1 MPGHQCLAV
10 LSNYTRVR
18 SSTPVL
24 CRCVH
29 LLPPSSDSSSHVA
42 GPAAYR
48 FLLWTL
54 LEGALPSLTA
64 VKRFASSFLGFPI
77 CESGFL
83 SARFDGVHD
92 WLRSIGARTPFV
104 FGCSDATAVLPRLHI
119 RADGSIVGVAVPD
132 SQSHTTDLRAG
143 KSVNELLD
151 KLKEFGLATE
161 VDAYLLTAPDPAKP
175 SYYLAFFGQS
185 KKGLCAATITARWQ
199 TVSEELE
206 KRGVVLMATTLD
218 GGGANLS
225 AQLDFQKVC

>member
-161 VDAYLLTAPDPAKP
+161 VDAYLLTSPDPAKP
-175 SYYLAFFGQS
+175 SYYLAFFGQ
-185 KKGLCAATITARWQ
+185 GLCAATITARWQ

-206 KRGVVLMATTLD
+206 KRGIVLMATTLD

-225 AQLDFQKVC
+225 SQLDFQKVC